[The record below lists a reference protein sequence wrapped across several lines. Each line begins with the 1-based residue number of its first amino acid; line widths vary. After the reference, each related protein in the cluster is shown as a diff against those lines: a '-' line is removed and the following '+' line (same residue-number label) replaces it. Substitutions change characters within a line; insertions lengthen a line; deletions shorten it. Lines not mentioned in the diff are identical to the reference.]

1 MPAFVILIPLLALS
15 MLSGCASPE
24 TASPDTTSR
33 IDALFADYDRP
44 DAPGASVLVLKDG
57 DEVYKKAFGIADLE
71 AGAPATPATNYRLAS
86 VTKQF
91 TAMAVLVLV
100 DDGRLAL
107 DARLTDLYPDFP
119 AYGQAIT
126 VRHLLTHTSGL
137 IDYEDLIPDTTIIP
151 LKDRDVLASM
161 MGQDS
166 TYFQPGSQFRY
177 SNSAYAVLAMLVEQV
192 SGQSFAAFLAD
203 RLFEPLGM
211 AGTVAFEEGISTVPN
226 RAFGYAGDEGR
237 FARNDQSLTSAVLGD
252 GGVYS
257 SVDDLRLWYRAIDE
271 GRLLSAPLM
280 AEVFTPAENT
290 LHDGAGYGYGWFVG
304 EYAGRPSVWHT
315 GSTVGFRNAVER
327 FAGEDLT
334 VIVLTNRDTEVHDL
348 LRRVADVYLQ
358 SQ

>member
-1 MPAFVILIPLLALS
+1 MPAFAVLFLLLALS
-15 MLSGCASPE
+15 MYSGCASPE
-24 TASPDTTSR
+24 TAPDPASR

-57 DEVYKKAFGIADLE
+57 EVVYKKAFGMADLE
-71 AGAPATPATNYRLAS
+71 AGVPATPATNFRLAS

-100 DDGRLAL
+100 DEGRLAL
-107 DARLTDLYPDFP
+107 DARLTDLFPDFP
-119 AYGQAIT
+119 AYGQAIA

-137 IDYEDLIPDTTIIP
+137 IDYEDLIPDTTTIP
-151 LKDRDVLASM
+151 VKDHDVLTSM
-161 MGQDS
+161 RGQDS
-166 TYFQPGSQFRY
+166 TYFEPGSQFRY
-177 SNSAYAVLAMLVEQV
+177 SNSAYAVLAMVVERV

-203 RLFEPLGM
+203 RIFEPLGM
-211 AGTVAFEEGISTVPN
+211 AGTVAFEDGLSTVPK

-237 FARNDQSLTSAVLGD
+237 FTRNDQSLTSAVLGD

-257 SVDDLRLWYRAIDE
+257 SVEDLLLWYRALDE

-290 LHDGAGYGYGWFVG
+290 RHDGAGYGFGWFVG
-304 EYAGRPSVWHT
+304 EYAGRPSVWHA

-327 FAGEDLT
+327 LTDDGLT
-334 VIVLTNRDTEVHDL
+334 VIVLTNRDTEVHGL
-348 LRRVADVYLQ
+348 LRRVADLYLERD
-358 SQ
+358 